1 MSNTTGNN
9 ENKTPN
15 PGTKDALKA
24 ENEALKAELE
34 AAKAQAE
41 KDAEAAKAELE
52 ELKAKMAEGNT
63 TVAVPDAPVVPE
75 EERVELFIPRGS
87 TGEDPNEIIGLN
99 GVLYLFPKGKTSL
112 VPAAVAAEY
121 HRAQRAKAI
130 FDEGVSQRLEAA
142 N

>member
-15 PGTKDALKA
+15 PGTKDAMKA
-24 ENEALKAELE
+24 EIDALKAELE
-34 AAKAQAE
+34 ATKAQAE

-52 ELKAKMAEGNT
+52 ELKAKAAKGNT
-63 TVAVPDAPVVPE
+63 AVVVPDVTAAPE
-75 EERVELFIPRGS
+75 ADRVELFVPRGS
-87 TGEDPNEIIGLN
+87 AGEDHNEIIGLN
-99 GVLYLFPKGKTSL
+99 GVLYVLPKGKTSK

-142 N
+142 K